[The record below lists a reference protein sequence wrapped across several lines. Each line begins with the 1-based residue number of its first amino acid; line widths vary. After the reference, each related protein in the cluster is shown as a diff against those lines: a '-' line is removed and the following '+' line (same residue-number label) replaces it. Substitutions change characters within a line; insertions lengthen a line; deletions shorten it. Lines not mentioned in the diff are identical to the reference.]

1 MSLSCGATGP
11 SLPTAVSI
19 TVTPATPSIA
29 GVTQVG
35 FQANAQGAVDPSLSY
50 AWDLGDGAAA
60 NGVATTHVFPR
71 AGVFPVQ
78 VTVSN
83 SKGASITT
91 TATVEVRSLAGL
103 WEPSFFV
110 NFCFRIQVTHVGSSI
125 TMVTTNGSPILSQV
139 SHPRNIDLSIA
150 AATNFNCGALRTSSG
165 SFDPTLDSF
174 TVGGFGGLNQTET
187 WRRLPN

>member
-165 SFDPTLDSF
+165 SFDPTRS
-174 TVGGFGGLNQTET
+174 T
-187 WRRLPN
+187 RRA